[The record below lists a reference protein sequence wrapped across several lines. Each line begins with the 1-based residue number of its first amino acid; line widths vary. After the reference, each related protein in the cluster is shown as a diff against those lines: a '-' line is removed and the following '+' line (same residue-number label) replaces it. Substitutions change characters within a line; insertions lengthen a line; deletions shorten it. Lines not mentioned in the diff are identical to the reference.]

1 MSKSSPAPV
10 LSGAVTGL
18 PSLASEDL
26 VNRIASA
33 LTDAILMGRFA
44 PASRLNE
51 VQLAAELGVSRA
63 PLREAARL
71 LENRGL
77 VVAHPR
83 RGFFVRDLTAE
94 ALDDAYDLRMCLER
108 HAGLRVI
115 DRLTPDMAGRL
126 RAQAAEIQAR
136 IHDPSAQVEA
146 DFLFHRLICE
156 LAGSERL
163 LRVYDELTAELRFG
177 LVVIGELY
185 DDPEEIARTHEPV
198 VEALVARDSAG
209 WIAAIDY
216 HIGVA
221 REHVVRMLRDRR
233 GEAVAIAA
241 RPQV

>member
-1 MSKSSPAPV
+1 M
-10 LSGAVTGL
+10 
-18 PSLASEDL
+18 
-26 VNRIASA
+26 NRIASA